1 MRKIMCF
8 CDRCAVAAEWI
19 LRPWRQNFRY
29 FELIIKCHGEAER
42 FLIATPE
49 LLHARDPSSGREAT
63 EPLYVIAFEDEATRT
78 SVRIIESPPA
88 NLSIRLSNP
97 TNRTARE

>member
-8 CDRCAVAAEWI
+8 CDRCAVAAEWT

-29 FELIIKCHGEAER
+29 FELTVECHAEAER
-42 FLIATPE
+42 FLVATQE

-63 EPLYVIAFEDEATRT
+63 EPLYVIAFEKETPRV
-78 SVRIIESPPA
+78 SVRILEPPQA
-88 NLSIRLSNP
+88 NLSIRLTNH
-97 TNRTARE
+97 TNRLVRE